1 LTLPITT
8 FPQVLNVKKNPIKK
22 AQNMLDFGQ
31 GLKYF
36 SLIVIINSLPKI
48 VKDILRGLPKN
59 DYPVLNS
66 RLFFEC
72 WLSYALDNSLTSM
85 RDLFKRLN
93 NTGFDVD
100 ISTFSKAN
108 THRSQEPFQK
118 IYQQLNK
125 LVHGKSQKKLHNK
138 YTICPID
145 STIITLTSKLLW
157 VLGHHQVKL
166 FSSLNLSTGTP
177 EDNFINFGH
186 NHDYKF
192 GSKMMSNLPADAVG
206 VMDRGFAGLD
216 FIQELVQ
223 ENKYFVLRIKNNCK
237 LEFEPETGLVKIGS
251 STDAKAYRVINFCD
265 LEMKAEFRL
274 VTNLPIDGDAAV
286 KDDEIR
292 DIYRLRWGVELLWK
306 FLKMHLKL
314 DNLITKNVNGITI
327 QIYVSLIA
335 YLILQLLSIPA
346 QWGHTLLDKL
356 RYLQSCMCQKISYV
370 HWFEEMMLC

>member
-1 LTLPITT
+1 L
-8 FPQVLNVKKNPIKK
+8 
-22 AQNMLDFGQ
+22 GE
-31 GLKYF
+31 GLKYL
-36 SLIVIINSLPKI
+36 SLIVIINSFPKI
-48 VKDILRGLPKN
+48 VKGILRELPKN

-72 WLSYALDNSLTSM
+72 WLSYVMDNSLTSM
-85 RDLFKRLN
+85 RDLFTRLN
-93 NTGFDVD
+93 NTGFEVD

-108 THRSQEPFQK
+108 LHRSQKPFPE
-118 IYQQLNK
+118 IYQKLNE
-125 LVHGKSQKKLHNK
+125 LVQNKAHNKLHNK
-138 YTICPID
+138 YAICPID

-166 FSSLNLSTGTP
+166 FSSLNLATGSP

-186 NHDYKF
+186 DHDYKF
-192 GSKMMSNLPADAVG
+192 GSKMMSSLPTNAVG
-206 VMDRGFAGLD
+206 VMDRGFAGLK

-223 ENKYFVLRIKNNCK
+223 ENKYFVLRIKNNWK
-237 LEFEPETGLVKIGS
+237 LEFEDATGLVKVGAS
-251 STDAKAYRVINFCD
+251 DDAQAYRVINFCE
-265 LEMKAEFRL
+265 LETKTEFRL
-274 VTNLPIDGDAAV
+274 VTNLPESGDAAV
-286 KDDEIR
+286 NDDEIR

-314 DNLITKNVNGITI
+314 DKLITKNVNGIAI

-346 QWGHTLLDKL
+346 QWGHTLLDKF

-370 HWFEEMMLC
+370 HWFEEMMSC